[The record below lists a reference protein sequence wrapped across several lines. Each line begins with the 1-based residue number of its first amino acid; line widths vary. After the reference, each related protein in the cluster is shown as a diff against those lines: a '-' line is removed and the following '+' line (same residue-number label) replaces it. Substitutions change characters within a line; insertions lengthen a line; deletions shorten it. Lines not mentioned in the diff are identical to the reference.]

1 MKFDLHVHSVYSPD
15 CATPVSKLA
24 ERYARSGFGGFALTD
39 HASMDGLAPLRSYV
53 KEKKLPLEIIGA
65 CEFLSDRGEVIGLF
79 IEEFIP
85 ARDFGELCDAIHD
98 QGGFVILP
106 HPFDSVRRKIC
117 RPDLL
122 PQDSLRHVDGLEVF
136 NARSVFKADNAKAA
150 AFASGHHL
158 MRTAGSDAHFLF
170 EAGRAW
176 VDICESEEPAL
187 ALKKGR
193 AEVGGRSAPFF
204 VHGPT
209 TVVKWLKRIGMIQKP
224 AKDNPCDPR
233 AHPI

>member
-1 MKFDLHVHSVYSPD
+1 MKFDLHVHSAYSPD
-15 CATPVSKLA
+15 CATPLKKLA
-24 ERYARSGFGGFALTD
+24 ERYASLGFSGFALSD
-39 HASMDGLAPLRSYV
+39 HGSMDGLSPLRAHV

-85 ARDFGELCDAIHD
+85 KRDFGELCDGIHD

-106 HPFDSVRRKIC
+106 HPFDSVRKKIC

-122 PQDSLRHVDGLEVF
+122 PPDLLRHVDGLEVF
-136 NARSVFKADNAKAA
+136 NARSVFPADNAKSA
-150 AFASGHHL
+150 AFAAEHKL

-170 EAGRAW
+170 EAGNGF
-176 VDICESEEPAL
+176 VDVPDPETLAI

-193 AEVGGRSAPFF
+193 ATIGGSSAPFF

-209 TVVKWLKRIGMIQKP
+209 TLVKWAKKFGIIKKP
-224 AKDNPCDPR
+224 AKF
-233 AHPI
+233 A